1 MTRQRE
7 IPSILYRQPNYINMT
22 FPILPGVP
30 KIRVSGAARL
40 NDAYGNVAGVGG
52 GGALT
57 MFEVLSGATFASP
70 SVRSKKVPF
79 EDTNRGVTR
88 MIFDPDDFAT
98 PAQPPGTSYLPTDDQ
113 TLFIR
118 IEAWNPALNAWA
130 AAGPITIIPPYD
142 FFTTKE
148 PVFTVTGIAPDMALG
163 AWPAGLPDFMP
174 PTVMNFMLPAYSQT
188 ISIVNLDAVGGNTLF
203 VSFHPGMPPTVV
215 KPDKDFG
222 LTGSGVPEY
231 FVGADNGNPWF
242 TLRVAVVNSA

>member
-7 IPSILYRQPNYINMT
+7 IPSVLYRQPNYINMT
-22 FPILPGVP
+22 FPVLPGVP

-52 GGALT
+52 GGALP
-57 MFEVLSGATFASP
+57 MFEVLSGATFMSP
-70 SVRSKKVPF
+70 SVRARKVPF

-113 TLFIR
+113 TLFMR
-118 IEAWNPALNAWA
+118 IETWNPALGVWN

-148 PVFTVTGIAPDMALG
+148 PVFTVTGLAPNMALG
-163 AWPAGLPDFMP
+163 AWPAGLPDFMH

-188 ISIVNLDAVGGNTLF
+188 ISVGNLDSGKVLF
-203 VSFHPGMPPTVV
+203 TAFHPGMPPTVIMP
-215 KPDKDFG
+215 KTDMG
-222 LTGSGVPEY
+222 LTGSGVPEF
-231 FVGADNGNPWF
+231 FVGCPDGNIWF
-242 TLRVAVVNSA
+242 TIRIAVVNSA

>member
-7 IPSILYRQPNYINMT
+7 IPSVLYRQPNYINMT

-30 KIRVSGAARL
+30 KIRVLGAARL

-52 GGALT
+52 GGPIA
-57 MFEVLSGATFASP
+57 MFEVQSGATFMSP
-70 SVRSKKVPF
+70 SVKAKKVPF

-98 PAQPPGTSYLPTDDQ
+98 PAQAPGTTYLPTDDQ

-118 IEAWNPALNAWA
+118 IEVWNPALGIWA
-130 AAGPITIIPPYD
+130 AAGPITVIPPYD

-148 PVFTVTGIAPDMALG
+148 PVFTVTGRAPNMALG
-163 AWPAGLPDFMP
+163 AWPAALPDFMP
-174 PTVMNFMLPAYSQT
+174 PAVMNFMLPAYSQT
-188 ISIVNLDAVGGNTLF
+188 IVVTNLDAAGGNTLF
-203 VSFHPGMPPTVV
+203 VAFHPGMPPTVV
-215 KPDKDFG
+215 KPDKEFG

-231 FVGADNGNPWF
+231 FIGADNGNPWF
-242 TLRVAVVNSA
+242 TIRMAVVNSA

>member
-7 IPSILYRQPNYINMT
+7 IPSILYRQPNYLNMT
-22 FPILPGVP
+22 FPIQPGVP

-52 GGALT
+52 GGALP
-57 MFEVLSGATFASP
+57 MFEVLSGATFKSP
-70 SVRSKKVPF
+70 SVMAKNHPF
-79 EDTNRGVTR
+79 EDINRGITR
-88 MIFDPDDFAT
+88 MIIDPDDFAT

-113 TLFIR
+113 TLFLR
-118 IEAWNPALNAWA
+118 VETWNPVLNTWNAP
-130 AAGPITIIPPYD
+130 GPITIIPSYD

-148 PVFTVTGIAPDMALG
+148 PVFTVTGLAPNMAVG
-163 AWPAGLPDFMP
+163 AWPAVLPDFMP
-174 PTVMNFMLPAYSQT
+174 PTVMNFLLPAYSQT
-188 ISIVNLDAVGGNTLF
+188 VSIANLAAVGGDTLF

-222 LTGSGVPEY
+222 LTGSGIPEY
-231 FVGADNGNPWF
+231 FIGADNGNPWF